1 MLESGNGGVSM
12 LVRDGENGG
21 NMVKDVVVPGGS
33 VVERMKNR
41 RCRTRGSAKAHMK
54 RKLATSG
61 SPLRIVRQKSSNA
74 KVKASSFLAIS
85 DDDYKV
91 ELLDLHDRLYT
102 RQDVVDNVVN
112 RRARELLE
120 VVEEM
125 KGEFESGYEKNLTN
139 LESKVA
145 LMEGEKSRLERI
157 KTHCYGV
164 ALEEDSKIKEPFDLS
179 KVKGYHQSYKKQYT
193 QVKNDFAIVV
203 FLILSEATVDPLAP
217 IKTLLSKKPST
228 LRRPTPS
235 KTSAPTHYVVPSK
248 ASTLPQQVTPSPA
261 PSTKPVS
268 PPHEA

>member
-12 LVRDGENGG
+12 VVRDGENGG

-41 RCRTRGSAKAHMK
+41 RCRTRGSAKAHVK

-61 SPLRIVRQKSSNA
+61 SPLRIVHQKSSNA

-85 DDDYKV
+85 DEDDKGFPKAFELNTIV
-91 ELLDLHDRLYT
+91 DLELLDLHDRLYT
-102 RQDVVDNVVN
+102 RQDVVN

-120 VVEEM
+120 VVKEM
-125 KGEFESGYEKNLTN
+125 KGECEVIKERENARDKES
-139 LESKVA
+139 
-145 LMEGEKSRLERI
+145 
-157 KTHCYGV
+157 
-164 ALEEDSKIKEPFDLS
+164 LEEDSKIKEPFDLS

-193 QVKNDFAIVV
+193 QVKNDFAIIV

-217 IKTLLSKKPST
+217 IKTLISKKPST
-228 LRRPTPS
+228 LRHPTPS
-235 KTSAPTHYVVPSK
+235 KTSAPTFYVVPSK
-248 ASTLPQQVTPSPA
+248 DSTPPQQVTPSPA

-268 PPHEA
+268 PLHDA